1 MIIATTYSTCYRFNV
16 NACDNSG
23 IWYLPLDMPG
33 TERTVASPAGC
44 QQRCKDTAGC
54 MYFNSFSNG
63 GCHITTGDEGTLY
76 VSTNPTREAGDK
88 ACIASTSTVTTPP
101 SMVPVTP
108 SPSNSPSLKPTNT
121 PSPSNL
127 PSSNP
132 TLSFSP
138 IMSSIIKSWTQVG
151 QDIDGEASSDYSGY
165 AVSLSADGTILAI
178 GAYLNDGNGSDS
190 GHVRVFQLVD
200 TGWTQ
205 IGQDINGEAADD
217 RSGCA
222 VSLSAD
228 GTVLAIGAYLNDG
241 NGSGSGHVRVFQLVD
256 SSSWTQIG
264 QDINGEASGDISG
277 WSVSLSADGTILAI
291 GAPDNDGN
299 GFYSGHVRVFQLVDS
314 SSWTQIGQD
323 INGEA
328 TSDYSGRAVSL
339 SADGTILAIG
349 AKSNDGNGSD
359 SGHVRVFQLVD
370 SSSWTQIGQD
380 INGEASGDR
389 SGYAVSLSAD
399 GTVLAIG
406 AYLNDGNGSNSGHV
420 RVFQLVDSSS
430 WTQKVVLAA
439 RAKSVVNNQ
448 QPRLT
453 NASSCVDMTFAPS

>member
-1 MIIATTYSTCYRFNV
+1 M
-16 NACDNSG
+16 
-23 IWYLPLDMPG
+23 
-33 TERTVASPAGC
+33 
-44 QQRCKDTAGC
+44 
-54 MYFNSFSNG
+54 
-63 GCHITTGDEGTLY
+63 
-76 VSTNPTREAGDK
+76 
-88 ACIASTSTVTTPP
+88 
-101 SMVPVTP
+101 
-108 SPSNSPSLKPTNT
+108 
-121 PSPSNL
+121 
-127 PSSNP
+127 
-132 TLSFSP
+132 
-138 IMSSIIKSWTQVG
+138 
-151 QDIDGEASSDYSGY
+151 
-165 AVSLSADGTILAI
+165 SLSADGTILAI
-178 GAYLNDGNGSDS
+178 GAPYNDGNGSDS

-200 TGWTQ
+200 SSSWTQ
-205 IGQDINGEAADD
+205 IGQDINGEASGD
-217 RSGCA
+217 RSGYA

-256 SSSWTQIG
+256 SSWTQIG

-328 TSDYSGRAVSL
+328 SGDNSGYAVSL

-349 AKSNDGNGSD
+349 APYNDGNGSDSGHVRVFQLVDSSSWTQIGQDINGEASGDNSGYAVSLSADGTILAIGAPYNDGNGSD

-430 WTQKVVLAA
+430 WTQVGQDINGEAVSDYSGNSVSLSADGTVLAIG
-439 RAKSVVNNQ
+439 AKSNDGNGSYSGHVRVFS
-448 QPRLT
+448 L
-453 NASSCVDMTFAPS
+453 